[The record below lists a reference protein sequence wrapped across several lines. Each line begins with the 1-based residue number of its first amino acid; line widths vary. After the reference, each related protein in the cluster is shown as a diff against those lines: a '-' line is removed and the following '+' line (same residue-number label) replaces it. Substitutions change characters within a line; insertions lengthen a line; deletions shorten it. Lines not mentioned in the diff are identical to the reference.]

1 MIRLCLT
8 TYRYKLMGESVIMS
22 DSNVKYG
29 IFEKHSWKDVLWNI
43 GNRTAGFTRR
53 YYFYQEHD
61 GERTLLSKKALLT
74 LLSTNEDMKNYISK
88 DERYKQYIS
97 PDNIVMSENGEFF
110 AGLINMDYIKK
121 IINYLN
127 SRVESN
133 K

>member
-1 MIRLCLT
+1 M

-121 IINYLN
+121 IVNYLN
-127 SRVESN
+127 SRVEST
-133 K
+133 KEL

>member
-1 MIRLCLT
+1 MIRLYLT

-61 GERTLLSKKALLT
+61 GERTLLAKKALLT

-97 PDNIVMSENGEFF
+97 PDNIVMRENGDFF

-121 IINYLN
+121 IVNYLN

>member
-1 MIRLCLT
+1 MLS
-8 TYRYKLMGESVIMS
+8 MGFLRNIVGRMFC
-22 DSNVKYG
+22 G
-29 IFEKHSWKDVLWNI
+29 ILGIEQRV
-43 GNRTAGFTRR
+43 FTRR

-121 IINYLN
+121 IVNYLN

>member
-1 MIRLCLT
+1 
-8 TYRYKLMGESVIMS
+8 MGESVIMS

-61 GERTLLSKKALLT
+61 GERTLLAKKALLT

-97 PDNIVMSENGEFF
+97 PDNIVMRENGDFF

-121 IINYLN
+121 IVNYLN

>member
-1 MIRLCLT
+1 M

-43 GNRTAGFTRR
+43 GNRTAGLTRR

-97 PDNIVMSENGEFF
+97 PDNILMSENGEFF

-121 IINYLN
+121 IVNYLN
-127 SRVESN
+127 SRVEST
-133 K
+133 KEL

>member
-1 MIRLCLT
+1 M

-43 GNRTAGFTRR
+43 GKRTAGLTRR

-121 IINYLN
+121 IVNYLN
-127 SRVESN
+127 SRVEST
-133 K
+133 KEL

>member
-121 IINYLN
+121 IVNYLN